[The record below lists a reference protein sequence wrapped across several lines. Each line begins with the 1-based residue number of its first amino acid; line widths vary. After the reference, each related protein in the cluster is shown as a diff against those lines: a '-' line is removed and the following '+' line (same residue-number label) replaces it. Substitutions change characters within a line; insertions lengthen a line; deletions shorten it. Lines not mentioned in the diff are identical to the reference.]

1 MSSIH
6 SRTVFVE
13 PMERAWD
20 RSTIPN
26 SQKCQKILVLEI
38 RRQNISAKQGLQ
50 LDKRDQVDL
59 GDLFFL
65 GIDDI

>member
-1 MSSIH
+1 MSSLH

-50 LDKRDQVDL
+50 LDKRDQVDR
-59 GDLFFL
+59 GDLSFF
-65 GIDDI
+65 GFDDM